1 MRRGSG
7 SALGAVA
14 AWTGAAGGAA
24 GGMALFPIAKHERF
38 DSGVRGGAGFVGTGE
53 KARGGVQEN
62 AETAGDDCDAVLRF
76 CG

>member
-1 MRRGSG
+1 
-7 SALGAVA
+7 
-14 AWTGAAGGAA
+14 
-24 GGMALFPIAKHERF
+24 MALFPIAKHERF